1 MTEKPADSSIHSDP
15 EGAEQDVEDRDR
27 HPLAMETLVA
37 LCAARG
43 FIYPSSEIYGGI
55 AGFWDYGPL
64 GVELKNNLKARWWS
78 RMVREREDVVGI
90 DSAIISHP
98 RIWEASGHVEHFSD
112 PMVDCRNC
120 KKRYRADQFEGGK
133 CSKAPKG
140 HPTGECDLTEARE
153 FNLMLRTELGAS
165 VDTAIMAYLRPET
178 CQPIFS
184 GFKRVREAARQKVP
198 FGIAQIGKAFR
209 NEITPR
215 NFTFRSREFEQAEM
229 EFFCHPSEREQ
240 WFAHWR
246 EQRMQFHLGLG
257 IDASLLRTRPH
268 AADELAHYAR
278 AADDIEF
285 LFPFG
290 WQEIEGIH
298 DRGDWD
304 LSRHSEYSGKD
315 LGITDEQ
322 TKERFMPMVIETSVG
337 VDRTSLALLVAAYCE
352 DTVEGGDKRTVMKF
366 HPAIAPIKATVLPLS
381 KKLAEPAK
389 AIAADLR
396 KHFNSFYDDAGNIG
410 RRYRRQDE
418 VGTPYCVTYDFDS
431 EGDGCVTVRDRDTMN
446 QERVPVEGIVRYLRD
461 RLEEGL

>member
-1 MTEKPADSSIHSDP
+1 MPDTSTDAATPD
-15 EGAEQDVEDRDR
+15 EDRER
-27 HPLAMETLVA
+27 HPLAMETLVS

-43 FIYPSSEIYGGI
+43 FIYPASEIYGGI

-64 GVELKNNLKARWWS
+64 GVELKNNLKSFWWR

-98 RIWEASGHVEHFSD
+98 RTWEASGHVENFSD
-112 PMVDCRNC
+112 PMVDCRAC
-120 KKRYRADQFEGGK
+120 KKRFRADQIPDEP
-133 CSKAPKG
+133 CSATTKKDASRD
-140 HPTGECDLTEARE
+140 HDFTEARD
-153 FNLMLRTELGAS
+153 FNLMLSTQIGAS
-165 VDTAIMAYLRPET
+165 VEESSTAYLRPET

-184 GFKRVREAARQKVP
+184 GFKRVRESARQKIP

-229 EFFCHPSEREQ
+229 EFFCHPSERQ
-240 WFAHWR
+240 KWFEHWR
-246 EQRMQFHLGLG
+246 AYRYQFHLDLG
-257 IDASLLRTRPH
+257 FDESLLRMRPH
-268 AADELAHYAR
+268 ADDELAHYAN
-278 AADDIEF
+278 AAEDIEF

-304 LSRHSEYSGKD
+304 LSRHTEYSGKE
-315 LGITDEQ
+315 LAITDEQ
-322 TKERFMPMVIETSVG
+322 TKERYTPMCIETSVG
-337 VDRTSLALLVAAYCE
+337 VDRTSLALLVAAYTEEQLE
-352 DTVEGGDKRTVMKF
+352 DGESRTVMKF
-366 HPAIAPIKATVLPLS
+366 HPALAPIKAAVLPLS

-389 AIAADLR
+389 ALN
-396 KHFNSFYDDAGNIG
+396 KKLCGQFNTYYDDAGNIG

-418 VGTPYCVTYDFDS
+418 VGTPFCVTYDFDS
-431 EGDGCVTVRDRDTMN
+431 EEDGCVTVRERDTMN
-446 QERVPVEGIVRYLRD
+446 QERVPIDTLVHTLRD

>member
-1 MTEKPADSSIHSDP
+1 MTDKAADSSAR
-15 EGAEQDVEDRDR
+15 EAEDKDR
-27 HPLAMETLVA
+27 HPLAMETLVS

-43 FIYPSSEIYGGI
+43 FVYPASEIYSGI

-64 GVELKNNLKARWWS
+64 GVELKNNLKARWWNLV
-78 RMVREREDVVGI
+78 VRGRDDVVGI

-98 RIWEASGHVEHFSD
+98 RTWEASGHVDHFSD
-112 PMVDCRNC
+112 PMVDCRSCN
-120 KKRYRADQFEGGK
+120 KRYRADQYEGGR
-133 CSKAPKG
+133 CSKAPKD

-165 VDTAIMAYLRPET
+165 ADTAIMAYLRPET

-184 GFKRVREAARQKVP
+184 GFKRVREAARQKLP

-229 EFFCHPSEREQ
+229 EFFCHPSEREE

-246 EQRMQFHLGLG
+246 EERLQFHLDLG
-257 IDASLLRTRPH
+257 IDEKLLRTRPH
-268 AADELAHYAR
+268 ADDELAHYAR
-278 AADDIEF
+278 AAEDVEF

-315 LGITDEQ
+315 LAITDEK
-322 TKERFMPMVIETSVG
+322 TKEHFTPMVIETSVG
-337 VDRTSLALLVAAYCE
+337 IDRTCLALLVAAYCE
-352 DTVEGGDKRTVMKF
+352 ESVEGGETRKVMRF
-366 HPAIAPIKATVLPLS
+366 HPAIAPIKVAVLPLS

-389 AIAADLR
+389 AIQRDLR
-396 KHFNSFYDDAGNIG
+396 KHLNAFYDDSGNIG

-418 VGTPYCVTYDFDS
+418 VGTPFCVTYDFDS
-431 EGDGCVTVRDRDTMN
+431 ESDGCVTIRDRDTMD
-446 QERVPVEGIVRYLRD
+446 QERVPIEGIVRRLRD